1 MPKPIL
7 DYRDDDSPL
16 WPARCRG
23 YLEGRQASDCLA
35 SVELARLRA
44 EKEALLAENNDLRRE
59 WLHTV
64 SHDVVFTAEVN
75 GEHGIDLSKMP
86 ISEATLAALNI
97 GIDRENY
104 RLRAENERLRAALVD
119 AQGYGEMLERVLLP
133 FSNFAV
139 AFLNNV
145 SDGHW
150 PEASGSTTRWQGMT
164 AGTEITFGDLANA
177 AAALKDVP
185 CP

>member
-1 MPKPIL
+1 MMGFCEQHGFAVPCP
-7 DYRDDDSPL
+7 
-16 WPARCRG
+16 RCTKNSRK
-23 YLEGRQASDCLA
+23 A

-44 EKEALLAENNDLRRE
+44 K
-59 WLHTV
+59 
-64 SHDVVFTAEVN
+64 
-75 GEHGIDLSKMP
+75 
-86 ISEATLAALNI
+86 
-97 GIDRENY
+97 
-104 RLRAENERLRAALVD
+104 NERLRAALVD

-177 AAALKDVP
+177 AAALKAEP
-185 CP
+185 

>member
-1 MPKPIL
+1 MMASIGDPPIHCPKCGKVHGRGE
-7 DYRDDDSPL
+7 YECDDSPL

-35 SVELARLRA
+35 NVELA
-44 EKEALLAENNDLRRE
+44 
-59 WLHTV
+59 
-64 SHDVVFTAEVN
+64 
-75 GEHGIDLSKMP
+75 
-86 ISEATLAALNI
+86 
-97 GIDRENY
+97 

>member
-1 MPKPIL
+1 MSGDHGYDPFGFGEPN
-7 DYRDDDSPL
+7 
-16 WPARCRG
+16 PAMEAAVAEIEELQG
-23 YLEGRQASDCLA
+23 
-35 SVELARLRA
+35 ELA
-44 EKEALLAENNDLRRE
+44 
-59 WLHTV
+59 
-64 SHDVVFTAEVN
+64 
-75 GEHGIDLSKMP
+75 
-86 ISEATLAALNI
+86 
-97 GIDRENY
+97 

-177 AAALKDVP
+177 AAALKAEP
-185 CP
+185 

>member
-104 RLRAENERLRAALVD
+104 RLRAECERLRTALT
-119 AQGYGEMLERVLLP
+119 ATQWSTGHGLYSCCPQCHGLEPPGSKYPSL
-133 FSNFAV
+133 
-139 AFLNNV
+139 
-145 SDGHW
+145 DG
-150 PEASGSTTRWQGMT
+150 S
-164 AGTEITFGDLANA
+164 AGHSPDCPI
-177 AAALKDVP
+177 AAALKDEP
-185 CP
+185 